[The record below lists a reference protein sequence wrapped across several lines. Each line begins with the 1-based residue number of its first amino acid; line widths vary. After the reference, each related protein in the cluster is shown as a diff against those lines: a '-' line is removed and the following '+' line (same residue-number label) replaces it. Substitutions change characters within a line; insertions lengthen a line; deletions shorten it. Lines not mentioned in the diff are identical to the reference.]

1 MSDKER
7 YSQVCFQLT
16 EKQKELESIKLD
28 LFVLNPHIKDLVEE
42 IKLLT
47 EEKTELEDK
56 LNG

>member
-7 YSQVCFQLT
+7 YSQVCFELT

-42 IKLLT
+42 IRELT
-47 EEKTELEDK
+47 VEKNELEDK
-56 LNG
+56 MNG

>member
-7 YSQVCFQLT
+7 YSQVCFELT

-28 LFVLNPHIKDLVEE
+28 LFVLNPRIKDLVEE
-42 IKLLT
+42 IKVLT

>member
-42 IKLLT
+42 IRVLI

>member
-28 LFVLNPHIKDLVEE
+28 LFVLNPNIKDLVEE
-42 IKLLT
+42 IRVLT